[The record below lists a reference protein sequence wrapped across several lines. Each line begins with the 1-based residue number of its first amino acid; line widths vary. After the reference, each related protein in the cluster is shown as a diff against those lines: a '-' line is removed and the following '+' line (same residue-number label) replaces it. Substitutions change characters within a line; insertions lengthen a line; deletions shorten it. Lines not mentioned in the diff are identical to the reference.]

1 MQKHTFKII
10 TFGLILIATLAATAA
25 CSLPLPAEEEEQS
38 ATYTESEEKAE
49 EEASYLQIEEGYQSP
64 PGPANQV
71 NILLLGLDERG
82 LSDAIVLVSYN
93 NETFDSAIISL
104 KRDTYVDFQTWS
116 EEGMG
121 HSAIGWASY
130 VGTTYAEDD
139 PLYGAAFSAYNI
151 EQLLGIRIDHYAAIT
166 FEGFVELID
175 QIGGVTVNVAPGFAE
190 TPLTPGWQHL
200 DGEEALRYARH
211 RKYPRIPEPGSISSD
226 GDRIRRN
233 QNLLR
238 AVLEQCE
245 TLTTDE
251 LLDVYDKLNEKL
263 YTNMDDWDLLILANI
278 FFNQDLRLIEQTV
291 LPGNLETV
299 YEDKIDTE
307 LDYYFLDFEECDRM
321 LTEIGVK

>member
-1 MQKHTFKII
+1 MLKTLLKII
-10 TFGLILIATLAATAA
+10 GLGFILIAILTAVPA
-25 CSLPLPAEEEEQS
+25 CSPPPPQEEAEQS
-38 ATYTESEEKAE
+38 DAYTEAESEAE
-49 EEASYLQIEEGYQSP
+49 EEASGTQIEEGYQSP

-116 EEGMG
+116 AEGMG

-130 VGTTYAEDD
+130 VGTTYAEGDA
-139 PLYGAAFSAYNI
+139 LYGAAFSAYTI

-166 FEGFVELID
+166 FEGFVEMID
-175 QIGGVTVNVAPGFAE
+175 QIGGVTVNLAPGFAE
-190 TPLTPGWQHL
+190 TPLTPGWQRL
-200 DGEEALRYARH
+200 SGEEALRYARH
-211 RKYPRIPEPGSISSD
+211 RKNPRIPEPGSISSD

-233 QNLLR
+233 QNLLK

-245 TLTTDE
+245 TLSTDE
-251 LLDVYDKLNEKL
+251 LLDVFDKLNQKI

-278 FFNQDLRLIEQTV
+278 FFNHDLRLIDQVV
-291 LPGNLETV
+291 LPGELEKV

-307 LDYYFLDFEECDRM
+307 LEYYFLDFEECDNI
-321 LTEIGVK
+321 LTEVGVK